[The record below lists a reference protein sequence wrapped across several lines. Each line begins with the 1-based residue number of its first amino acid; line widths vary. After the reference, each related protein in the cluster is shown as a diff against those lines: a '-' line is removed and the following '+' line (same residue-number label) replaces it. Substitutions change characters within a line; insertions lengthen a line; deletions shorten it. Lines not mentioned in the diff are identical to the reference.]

1 MDIISALNSAA
12 FQFASSVASPALN
25 FFMQYFADSF
35 YIVLAA
41 LIVYLYL
48 KKDKNLFA
56 FTFAMVALV
65 VIGEII
71 KLIVQEPRPCQ
82 IEQFSWTNNFC
93 ESGFGFPSNHA
104 TTLTGLFFFIK
115 NYNYLRVLYII
126 WLALILFGRV
136 YLGVHYLTDV
146 IAGIVISLI
155 VAAAIYRFRTGLNK
169 FFGRIANMLLPPLFN
184 REWSE

>member
-1 MDIISALNSAA
+1 MDIVSALNSAA
-12 FQFASSVASPALN
+12 FQFSSSVASPVLTL
-25 FFMQYFADSF
+25 FMQYFADSF

-41 LIVYLYL
+41 LIIYLYV
-48 KKDKNLFA
+48 KKDKNIFSFIL
-56 FTFAMVALV
+56 AMVALLAV
-65 VIGEII
+65 GEII

-104 TTLTGLFFFIK
+104 TTLTGLFLFIK
-115 NYNYLRVLYII
+115 GYNYLRVLYII

-146 IAGIVISLI
+146 IAGIVISII
-155 VAAAIYRFRTGLNK
+155 VAALIYCFRSAVNGFL
-169 FFGRIANMLLPPLFN
+169 GRIAHMLLPPLFKK
-184 REWSE
+184 EWLG